1 VLKALQTGRGRGTDV
16 AKRSK
21 IDLRVVWHSLKRLTD
36 KGLVAKD
43 EFGIYSLTSGGL
55 AKLNDLEKD
64 RAARWDMNVAMLSRH
79 SESASEKEL
88 DELQRLVEKMR
99 GGDNKGES
107 GRAQRA

>member
-1 VLKALQTGRGRGTDV
+1 M